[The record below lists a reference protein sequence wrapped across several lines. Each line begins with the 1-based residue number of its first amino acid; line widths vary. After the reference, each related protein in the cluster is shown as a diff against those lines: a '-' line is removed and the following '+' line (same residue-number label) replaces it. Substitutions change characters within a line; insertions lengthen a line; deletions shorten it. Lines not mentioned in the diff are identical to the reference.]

1 MFRDGPDEIQ
11 GRVKPARNPWV
22 FNKFLIIAQSAST
35 GNLPR
40 FGCYSGVGHQRGT
53 SFLLKINERGRV
65 TPCRKLDGL
74 CTISLLPCRAAGA
87 PAI

>member
-40 FGCYSGVGHQRGT
+40 FQAATPKSDTSNGT
-53 SFLLKINERGRV
+53 
-65 TPCRKLDGL
+65 
-74 CTISLLPCRAAGA
+74 
-87 PAI
+87 